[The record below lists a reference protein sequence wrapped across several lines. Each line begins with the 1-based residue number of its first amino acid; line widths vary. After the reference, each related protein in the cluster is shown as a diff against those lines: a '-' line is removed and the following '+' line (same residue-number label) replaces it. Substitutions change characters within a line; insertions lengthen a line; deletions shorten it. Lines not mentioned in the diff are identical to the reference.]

1 MTTPTHTFKPGD
13 GVEIYPIQAPGLRKF
28 DDAKYAWLDVS
39 WDIDARSNDR
49 FPCRLEVN
57 CMNEP
62 GALAQIAKVIG
73 ERDANIDN
81 LHMDR
86 GSNDFVKMTIDLQVW
101 DLKHLTN
108 IITLLRGLSV
118 VSSVTRI
125 FG

>member
-1 MTTPTHTFKPGD
+1 
-13 GVEIYPIQAPGLRKF
+13 
-28 DDAKYAWLDVS
+28 
-39 WDIDARSNDR
+39 
-49 FPCRLEVN
+49 
-57 CMNEP
+57 MNEP